1 VDVLLT
7 EIANKRIVV
16 DESALTAKID
26 AGWILHDALDYL
38 AAYGRGYTL
47 GNFPWFTFQ
56 TVGGAVCTGSH
67 GSSLS
72 YGSLSSDEQLVA
84 LDVVLANG
92 TLLQISRDSHP
103 RLWRAMQVS
112 VGRLGV
118 ITAVTF
124 RLVPNAPMTRYKT
137 DITVDAFLDEMK
149 RVQDAYIARGVDAPE
164 VQALDGTM
172 FCWFI
177 TRCAPREPLHPTSAT
192 DNASLSAAAGAPPPP
207 RCGARGPTGRAPRP
221 PHPPLGR
228 APWLLPARCPTRR
241 CARRLPAAW
250 SLA

>member
-1 VDVLLT
+1 MCAGDSAEAVDVLLT
-7 EIANKRIVV
+7 EIANKRIAV
-16 DESALTAKID
+16 DEAELTAKID
-26 AGWILHDALDYL
+26 AGWILHDALNYL
-38 AAYGRGYTL
+38 ASYGRGYTL

-149 RVQDAYIARGVDAPE
+149 RVQDAYNARGIDAPE

-177 TRCAPREPLHPTSAT
+177 TRCVPR
-192 DNASLSAAAGAPPPP
+192 AAFV
-207 RCGARGPTGRAPRP
+207 
-221 PHPPLGR
+221 
-228 APWLLPARCPTRR
+228 
-241 CARRLPAAW
+241 AA
-250 SLA
+250 